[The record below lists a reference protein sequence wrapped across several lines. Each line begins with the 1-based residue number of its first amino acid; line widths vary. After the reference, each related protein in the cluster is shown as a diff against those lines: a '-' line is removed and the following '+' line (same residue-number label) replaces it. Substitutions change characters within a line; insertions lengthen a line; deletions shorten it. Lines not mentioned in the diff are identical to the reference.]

1 MSHHYTGPDWGFPL
15 GDARVDLTDL
25 YAFPKPGD
33 SAKSILIMNV
43 HPREGRSARRRLE
56 PHPRDRR
63 VQSRRSER
71 ERRLEGAGDVELS
84 GHELATVAAL
94 PVREVVL
101 AIHVIAD
108 LSLGEAE
115 VAHDHLANRQST
127 DRQSTG
133 KVRRSG

>member
-1 MSHHYTGPDWGFPL
+1 VNTRGSSRL
-15 GDARVDLTDL
+15 IATDHGEWTEEAL
-25 YAFPKPGD
+25 SELDKKTV
-33 SAKSILIMNV
+33 AKTMGASL
-43 HPREGRSARRRLE
+43 PREGRSARRRLE

-94 PVREVVL
+94 PIREVVL

-115 VAHDHLANRQST
+115 VAHHHLANRQST